1 MEIESSKI
9 QKIYDSNGNH
19 VKGWKKFL
27 YEINLENTKIN
38 DEIFTKINQSILDKE
53 SIDLTLDIIDFIID
67 NGDNCI
73 IDLIATKNFLIN
85 IRKLLK
91 VDAIKEIEIQKK
103 IIFLIQKWA
112 LKFGN
117 NIKYKIFKENYENLK
132 LKITFPKED
141 YKIETYNKY
150 IENDEIK
157 KAMNIISEIKK
168 KEKYY
173 KDAINNFMSSL
184 ETQYANP
191 FFEIEKQDDLTNS
204 SKNKEN
210 LSISFPHININDYTT
225 PNNMVNKDNNTKRK
239 NSQIND
245 IDESDE
251 KINKNIISNLN
262 PPNNNIKNLD
272 NNTIIDISINQESI
286 NGISEENSKKIN
298 NKENIEIIENKD
310 KINDNNKE
318 FTFKKNDNSLVI
330 YSCDKE
336 LVTYCKKENINISEN
351 TNIIKENNNNS
362 KYNIIKEDNNKNNI
376 YDNSINNNLNN
387 NSNINF
393 SLKKY
398 F

>member
-1 MEIESSKI
+1 MEIESSNI

-132 LKITFPKED
+132 LKITFPNED

-191 FFEIEKQDDLTNS
+191 FFEIEKQDDLTNN

-210 LSISFPHININDYTT
+210 LSISFPHININDFTT
-225 PNNMVNKDNNTKRK
+225 PNSMVKKDNNTKRK

-245 IDESDE
+245 IDESYE
-251 KINKNIISNLN
+251 KIV
-262 PPNNNIKNLD
+262 
-272 NNTIIDISINQESI
+272 
-286 NGISEENSKKIN
+286 GI
-298 NKENIEIIENKD
+298 
-310 KINDNNKE
+310 
-318 FTFKKNDNSLVI
+318 L
-330 YSCDKE
+330 
-336 LVTYCKKENINISEN
+336 
-351 TNIIKENNNNS
+351 
-362 KYNIIKEDNNKNNI
+362 
-376 YDNSINNNLNN
+376 
-387 NSNINF
+387 
-393 SLKKY
+393 
-398 F
+398 